1 MKKFFYNLSHL
12 AVVVIVMLMAACEP
26 TPSNGVD
33 EPDPEP
39 VVPTPPVTQLDVKFE
54 ASLISAGSSSAE
66 IKLVTNDV
74 AKFAYVVETKDATL
88 TPDIIFAT
96 GVSETCQDGETT
108 VVVSGLS
115 PATNYVVIFA
125 AATVADEFHTE
136 TAKVTLTTSSFTEE
150 LTIYDVGYN
159 TFSAHFNYPKDKVQ
173 QGNVIK
179 WGITEFPQY
188 YTNYMG
194 LSDADMINLNDG
206 VYHNYITESTTWVFK
221 EENSYI
227 GDPAEDV
234 ALYSPIVPGQP
245 MYFMLG
251 EFTWDTNNHWG
262 WGDGYYA
269 PLFDHQNYWTDFA
282 MTGKQPDQSKYWS
295 GYYRRE
301 HVESKAPA
309 KMSAKPTVTMNLT
322 PRGGTI
328 KLTPTDKIYGMCFA
342 VIPPALQ
349 MEILPILNNQSKYM
363 QWYLTSYHAFMNSVS
378 MTAFGE
384 TVIELDDLFWEG
396 MQQNTQYTLH
406 VVSLGDDLGSK
417 QSYITQNFT
426 LPKPTKGPATVE
438 VKGIDNPNGA
448 NQHDLVWFNI
458 KCTTKDAY
466 QVKYIANY
474 EREWMAL
481 YNQYIK
487 VGYTEA
493 EAQSTI
499 INSYGAD
506 FTAEEIALIN
516 SDEGLSLN
524 FDSRA
529 DATTFLGV
537 RVMNDEGTITTKVGS
552 SRTIQEPADA
562 PVNSTLF
569 EDLKGEWTAST
580 TIQYT
585 HYHFRENPAE
595 GQEHNYQVTT
605 EEPLSCKVTIGDIGY
620 EKTLPEE
627 VYQFFF
633 KSSSLKTKAEVDE
646 VYAQFKSAVDD
657 FNAHTRGQNRILCQ
671 GFDLE
676 YDYDLLPCS
685 SPDHR
690 NDADGTTAA
699 KYASPYELFIADAD
713 TYSAY
718 NYEAPVFD
726 FGPKWFLEV
735 AADGT
740 VTAPFNTAY
749 FPPMSQWYENQ
760 YYFLGASS
768 KFSLPYITV
777 ADGDSTKAVN
787 GHFPVTVSADKN
799 TITINPLVHTYSY
812 NTTDNNGATQ
822 TITETDKFYP
832 NIGRG
837 YNGAYQFYSRIIA
850 PIVLTRNGAK
860 PAAVQASAPQ
870 TKVAKRVNT
879 EIKPLAKFSVRQAPK
894 SRTAIPANKVV
905 TTPEKVTYKMLSAEQ
920 FKANC
925 EEYNKTRYGRN

>member
-1 MKKFFYNLSHL
+1 MKKFFYILSQL
-12 AVVVIVMLMAACEP
+12 AIVFAVMVMAACQP
-26 TPSNGVD
+26 TPNTGTD
-33 EPDPEP
+33 EPDPGP
-39 VVPTPPVTQLDVKFE
+39 DVPTPPVVELDVKFE
-54 ASLISAGSSSAE
+54 ASLVSVNSSSAE

-96 GVSETCQDGETT
+96 GISETCKDGETT

-136 TAKVTLTTSSFTEE
+136 LAKVSLSTSAFTEE

-159 TFSAHFNYPKDKVQ
+159 TFSAHLNFPKDKVQ
-173 QGNVIK
+173 PGNVLK
-179 WGITEFPQY
+179 WGLTELPQY

-194 LSDADMINLNDG
+194 LADADMINLNDG
-206 VYHNYITESTTWVFK
+206 AYHNYFSESKTWVFNEK
-221 EENSYI
+221 NSFI
-227 GDPAEDV
+227 GDPADDNT
-234 ALYSPIVPGQP
+234 LYNPMVPGQP
-245 MYFMLG
+245 MYLMIG
-251 EFTWDTNNHWG
+251 EFSWDTNNHWG

-269 PLFDHQNYWTDFA
+269 PLFDHQNYWTDFQ

-301 HVESKAPA
+301 YVETKSPA

-328 KLTPTDKIYGMCFA
+328 TITPTDKIYGMCFA
-342 VIPPALQ
+342 VIQPALQ
-349 MEILPILNNQSKYM
+349 MEINAILNNQSKYM

-378 MTAFGE
+378 MTAFTE
-384 TVIELDDLFWEG
+384 TTIQLEDLFWDG
-396 MQQNTQYTLH
+396 MKQNTQYTLH
-406 VVSLGDDLGSK
+406 IVSLGDDLGSK

-426 LPKPTKGPATVE
+426 LPKPTKAAPTVE
-438 VKGIDNPNGA
+438 VKGIKNPAGDD
-448 NQHDLVWFNI
+448 QWDQVWFNI
-458 KCTTKDAY
+458 KCASKDAY
-466 QVKYIANY
+466 QVKYVANY

-481 YNQYIK
+481 YNSFIK
-487 VGYTEA
+487 TGYTEA
-493 EAQSTI
+493 EAHDYI
-499 INSYGAD
+499 ISNYGTE
-506 FTAEEIALIN
+506 FSAEEVALIN
-516 SDEGLSLN
+516 SDQGLDLS

-537 RVMNDEGTITTKVGS
+537 RVMNDEGLITSKVGS
-552 SRTIQEPADA
+552 RRSVKEPAA
-562 PVNSTLF
+562 TPVNSTLF

-595 GQEHNYQVTT
+595 GEEHNYQITT
-605 EEPLSCKVTIGDIGY
+605 EEPLSCKVVIGDVGY

-627 VYQFFF
+627 VYQLFFS
-633 KSSSLKTKAEVDE
+633 SSSLKTKAEVDA
-646 VYAQFKSAVDD
+646 VYDQFKTTVDD

-676 YDYDLLPCS
+676 YDYDLLPCP

-690 NDADGTTAA
+690 KDIDGITYA
-699 KYASPYELFIADAD
+699 KYASPYDLFIADAD

-718 NYEAPVFD
+718 NYESPVFD
-726 FGPKWFLEV
+726 FGPKWFLEI

-740 VTAPFNTAY
+740 VTAPFNTSY
-749 FPPMSQWYENQ
+749 FAPMSQWFKNQ
-760 YYFLGASS
+760 YYFVGASD
-768 KFSLPYITV
+768 KYSLPYISV
-777 ADGDSTKAVN
+777 KDGDKTKATN

-799 TITINPLVHTYSY
+799 TITILPLEHTY
-812 NTTDNNGATQ
+812 TTTNNAGA
-822 TITETDKFYP
+822 TITEKGMFYP
-832 NIGRG
+832 NIARG
-837 YNGAYQFYSRIIA
+837 YNGTYQFYSRIIA

-860 PAAVQASAPQ
+860 AAAVQSSA
-870 TKVAKRVNT
+870 TESKVVKSANT
-879 EIKPLAKFSVRQAPK
+879 EIKSLAKFSVRQAPK
-894 SRTAIPANKVV
+894 SRTALPTNKVV
-905 TTPEKVTYKMLSAEQ
+905 TARNKVSYSVLSTEQ

-925 EEYNKTRYGRN
+925 EKFNQTRYGRN